1 MVFHIGT
8 ELLDEGDIF
17 DELMSEVAMLALL
30 GVRPVLLVGTRQ
42 QVDRK
47 LQERGHPLLYKQGH
61 RITDEETLDTVR
73 EVSGYARSRVEGAL
87 ARGRAK
93 VGPTSGVGV
102 DVVGGNFF
110 FTAQASDARVSASLS
125 LFLSPSLFLSLSP
138 SIPPSLSLSL
148 SNGSAR

>member
-17 DELMSEVAMLALL
+17 DELMAEVAMLALL

-47 LQERGHPLLYKQGH
+47 LQERGHPLLYTQGH

-87 ARGRAK
+87 ARVRAK

-110 FTAQASDARVSASLS
+110 FTAQARTRAPPHAR
-125 LFLSPSLFLSLSP
+125 
-138 SIPPSLSLSL
+138 
-148 SNGSAR
+148 ARTPHARTHAHAAARTHAHAAA